1 MLPSRSRTVART
13 RQWDLP
19 TNQTPD
25 PRLVVHQLLHDWAVW
40 AGHLALV
47 GVACLG
53 IIGCDIPVAARH
65 SSVTSSKGL
74 SIIGVTNEPAGLT
87 EKWVEDHDVKYA
99 YAYDKSGKLSRQLG
113 VAGIPHSFLLDPSG
127 QIVWRGHPMS
137 LQASTIKEHLD
148 GALELPIWEWPKE
161 LSTVK
166 KSMLGQRYGK
176 ALAAADK
183 LIEKDQSATKYRDA
197 IQFIVDGKVGV
208 LTASIESGDFLG
220 AQMQGNLLKKQLD
233 DLPEAEIV
241 EEALSSI
248 SKDKEAK
255 VIINAQKALARLR
268 AARIRKKSDVVK
280 VVRQVERLA
289 EKHPGSFV
297 ETEAMSFIAELEAL
311 ATTLR

>member
-1 MLPSRSRTVART
+1 MT
-13 RQWDLP
+13 D
-19 TNQTPD
+19 
-25 PRLVVHQLLHDWAVW
+25 
-40 AGHLALV
+40 
-47 GVACLG
+47 
-53 IIGCDIPVAARH
+53 
-65 SSVTSSKGL
+65 
-74 SIIGVTNEPAGLT
+74 EPEGLT

-113 VAGIPHSFLLDPSG
+113 VTGIPHSFLLDPSG

-137 LQASTIKEHLD
+137 LHAGIIEKHLD
-148 GALELPIWEWPKE
+148 GALELPIWEWPKA

-166 KSMLGQRYGK
+166 KSMLGQKYGK

-183 LIEKDQSATKYRDA
+183 LIQKDESAAKYRDA

-208 LTASIESGDFLG
+208 LSASIESGDFLG
-220 AQMQGNLLKKQLD
+220 AQEQGKLLKKQLD
-233 DLPEAEIV
+233 GLPEADIV

-255 VIINAQKALARLR
+255 VIINAQKTLARLR
-268 AARIRKKSDVVK
+268 GTRIRKKSDVNK

-297 ETEAMSFIAELEAL
+297 ETQAMSFIAELEAL
-311 ATTLR
+311 AKNLR